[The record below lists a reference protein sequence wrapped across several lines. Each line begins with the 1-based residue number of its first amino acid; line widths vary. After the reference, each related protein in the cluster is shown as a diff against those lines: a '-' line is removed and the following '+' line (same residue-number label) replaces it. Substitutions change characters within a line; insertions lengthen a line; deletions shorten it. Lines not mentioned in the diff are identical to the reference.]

1 MKITD
6 VAMATVEISLENAV
20 RLKQIIEDL
29 KGICEEEE
37 LQGIHV
43 TNSFLFLCLSVNESN
58 SNVMVTENQLEKAIN
73 KELMI
78 DAES

>member
-1 MKITD
+1 MKIIDIGMETI
-6 VAMATVEISLENAV
+6 EISLENSI
-20 RLKQIIEDL
+20 RLKQIMEDL

-43 TNSFLFLCLSVNESN
+43 TNEFLFLCSSDNE

-78 DAES
+78 GAES

>member
-6 VAMATVEISLENAV
+6 RTMDTVEISVENAV
-20 RLKQIIEDL
+20 RIKQIMEDL

-43 TNSFLFLCLSVNESN
+43 TCSFLFLCPNNHKSG
-58 SNVMVTENQLEKAIN
+58 VMVTENELERAIN